1 MTLAGSFYETSQ
13 AQHLSKL
20 KDLAPEQT
28 KAFAAFNDGVFKD
41 GALTK
46 KEKEIIAVTV
56 AHVTECPYCID
67 SHTKKAKKEG
77 ATLEELVE
85 GVYVTTAVEA
95 GGAVTHSTNMHNTLS
110 DDAGDVLYERS
121 NLKNL
126 NQLGKH
132 AKDAFQGYSGFN
144 EAAMKEGELSTKF
157 KEIVAVAVGH
167 ATLCPYCID
176 VHTKNADKLG
186 VSREELSEAVLVAS
200 AMLAGGSYAHMANMI
215 ESYGE
220 A

>member
-1 MTLAGSFYETSQ
+1 MADSFYEKSH
-13 AQHLSKL
+13 AQHLNQL
-20 KDLAPEQT
+20 KELAPDQI
-28 KAFAAFNDGVFKD
+28 KAFGEFNNGVFKD

-67 SHTKKAKKEG
+67 THTKNAKKEG
-77 ATLEELVE
+77 ASLEELVE
-85 GVYVTTAVEA
+85 GVMVTSAVEA
-95 GGAVTHSTNMHNTLS
+95 GGAVTHGTNMHNALS
-110 DDAGDVLYERS
+110 EDADDTLYERS

-144 EAAMKEGELSTKF
+144 EAAMKDGKLSRKF
-157 KEIVAVAVGH
+157 KEIIAVAAGH

-176 VHTKNADKLG
+176 VHTKGADKQG
-186 VSREELSEAVLVAS
+186 ATKEELSEAVLVAS
-200 AMLAGGSYAHMANMI
+200 ALLAGGSYAHMANMI